1 MSTISSFR
9 SIENNN
15 DVYRGKDCMAKFCEL
30 LREHTMNIIN
40 FEKKK

>member
-1 MSTISSFR
+1 MYTEVKIA
-9 SIENNN
+9 
-15 DVYRGKDCMAKFCEL
+15 MATFCES